1 MLSTVEHIKSV
12 KTPVVL
18 RQDYIMYLEL
28 WDERLWFHTDI
39 YKWTSEVKKKYR
51 LDLEKLEDLVSI
63 PLIALITEDNLKLKK
78 FAESFNWKEIKQIM
92 LTNGSKAFIYASQR
106 TQGE

>member
-1 MLSTVEHIKSV
+1 M

-18 RQDYIMYLEL
+18 RTNYVMYLEL
-28 WDERLWFHTDI
+28 WDNKLWFHTDI
-39 YKWTSEVKKKYR
+39 YKWTSEVKRQYKK
-51 LDLEKLEDLVSI
+51 DLEKLEDLVSI

-78 FAESFNWKEIKQIM
+78 FAESFNWKEVKHIM
-92 LTNGSKAFIYASQR
+92 LNNGSKAFIYAAQR

>member
-1 MLSTVEHIKSV
+1 MVEPIKSV

-18 RQDYIMYLEL
+18 RQDYVMYLEL
-28 WDERLWFHTDI
+28 WDGSLWFHTDI
-39 YKWTSEVKKKYR
+39 HKWTAKTKKQYK

-78 FAESFNWKEIKQIM
+78 FAESFNWKEVKQIM
-92 LTNGSKAFIYASQR
+92 LNNGTTAFIYASQR
-106 TQGE
+106 NKGE

>member
-1 MLSTVEHIKSV
+1 MVEPIKSV

-18 RQDYIMYLEL
+18 RQDYVMYLEL
-28 WDERLWFHTDI
+28 WEGSLWFHTDI
-39 YKWTSEVKKKYR
+39 HKWTSEIKKQYK

-63 PLIALITEDNLKLKK
+63 PLISLITEDNLKLKK
-78 FAESFNWKEIKQIM
+78 FAESFNWKEVRQIM
-92 LTNGSKAFIYASQR
+92 LNNGTTAFIYASQR